1 MRVAWMIG
9 PKPVSSSRT
18 TTLATNAVMMN
29 TANRLMISSVCAIA
43 YGELTRTLPPEPICT
58 LSDAVAPKVSRPKIR
73 KVTQNAGDL
82 SW

>member
-29 TANRLMISSVCAIA
+29 IANRLMISSVCAIA
-43 YGELTRTLPPEPICT
+43 NGELTMDVAAGADLD
-58 LSDAVAPKVSRPKIR
+58 LVDAVAPKVSRKKIR
-73 KVTQNAGDL
+73 QATQNAGDL